1 MSVHQD
7 HIIDRIKKLPAE
19 IRLLI
24 EKRIELYIIEF
35 GEKLSQSASKA
46 IAGLISGLVF
56 AIAIIFGLIALSLF
70 IGDMLESYAAG
81 FGVVTVLLFVLALV
95 VYLLSPDLIENRIRD
110 SIARSFLESDA
121 KRTDVKT
128 VGPVSS
134 SRVSKDG
141 QPDGSDYPDDT
152 ASGHTIKNINP
163 N

>member
-56 AIAIIFGLIALSLF
+56 AVAIIFGLVALSLF

-95 VYLLSPDLIENRIRD
+95 VYLLSPDLIEHRIRD

-121 KRTDVKT
+121 KKTDVKT
-128 VGPVSS
+128 VGVVSS
-134 SRVSKDG
+134 SKVSKDG
-141 QPDGSDYPDDT
+141 HTDGSEYAEEST
-152 ASGHTIKNINP
+152 SGHTIKNINP